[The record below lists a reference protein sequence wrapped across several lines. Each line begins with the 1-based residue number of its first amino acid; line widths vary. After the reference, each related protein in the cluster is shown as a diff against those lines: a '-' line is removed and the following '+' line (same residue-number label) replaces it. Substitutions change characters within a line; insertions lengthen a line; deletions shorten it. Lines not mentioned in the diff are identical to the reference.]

1 LGNCIELY
9 ILGLFESLLH
19 NVDSKIKKA
28 QQKLDQAFAT
38 TEQPKE
44 LQEK

>member
-1 LGNCIELY
+1 M
-9 ILGLFESLLH
+9 LH
-19 NVDSKIKKA
+19 GIDNKIKKA
-28 QQKLDQAFAT
+28 QTKLDQAIAT